1 MSGWS
6 LVYDTFDPKAEGLRE
21 ALCTLGNGYFA
32 VRGAADET
40 EAGGPH
46 YPGTYLAGG
55 YNRLVS
61 DVSGRPVENEDLV
74 NFPNWLPIAFRH
86 LTGEGATGEGA
97 TGEGAA
103 PWFDLQASELFEYR
117 QELDMAGGLLHRR
130 LRVKDSAGRI
140 SRIESSRLVS
150 MDQPNLAAQAWS
162 LTPENWSGP
171 IELRA
176 ALDGCVVNG
185 GVPRYRSLRSQ
196 HLVPGASGLEPDGVL
211 HLEVETSQSRLRMVQ
226 AARLRLSSG
235 GAPLNVSPEPDLAE
249 GYAGARFRLTA
260 QEGEAIELEK
270 IVALFTSRDRAVSEP
285 RLAALDLA
293 RRADDFARLAQR
305 HALVWSQLWRRFDMR
320 ISNNTETETEE
331 MNRILRLHV
340 FQLLQVCSPHICD
353 LDVGV
358 PARGLHGEAYRGHI
372 FWDELYIFPL
382 LNQRLPEITR
392 ELLLYRYR
400 RLGAARRLAQEAG
413 HAGAMY
419 PWQSGSDGREET
431 QQVHLNPKSGRWLPD
446 NSQRQRHVNAAIAYN
461 VWQYVQAT
469 DDLEFLS
476 AYGAEML
483 LEIAR
488 FWASISE
495 RAGSQP
501 DSTGERWM
509 IDGVMGPDE
518 YHDGYPGQEE
528 GGLRNNAY
536 TNVMVS
542 WLLRRARE
550 VLERLPFHD
559 RDELCERLRL
569 GDDELAR
576 WEEIADG
583 LTLCFHEDEDG
594 QPVISQFEG
603 YGDLLEFDWVGY
615 AAKYGD
621 IQRLDRILEAEGDT
635 PNRYKLSKQA
645 DVLMLFYLFS
655 ARELRALIEGMGY
668 TWDDRLIERTI
679 AYYSARTS
687 HGSTLSRVV
696 ESWVMARI
704 DRRRSWQLFCEALR
718 SDVFDIQGGTTAEG
732 IHLGAMAGTVDLVQR
747 GYTGLELADDVLW
760 FNPRLPDELSHLE
773 MELRYRG
780 HFLQISVGRDRLRVV
795 ASNHVA
801 QPIRI
806 GFDGRI
812 HDISHGEELEFALSP
827 SNHEPAP
834 DAAAEAAKGGGSKRA
849 MG

>member
-6 LVYDTFDPKAEGLRE
+6 LVYDHFDPKAEGLRE

-32 VRGAADET
+32 VRGAADEA

-61 DVSGRPVENEDLV
+61 EVGGRPIENEDLV
-74 NFPNWLPIAFRH
+74 NFPNWLPVSFRH
-86 LTGEGATGEGA
+86 LSHDGGEAG
-97 TGEGAA
+97 
-103 PWFDLQASELFEYR
+103 PWFDLHAVEILDYR

-130 LRVKDSAGRI
+130 LRIKDAEGRV
-140 SRIESSRLVS
+140 SRIESSRFVS
-150 MDQPNLAAQAWS
+150 MAQPNLAAQAWS
-162 LTPENWSGP
+162 LTPENWGGP
-171 IELRA
+171 VELRA
-176 ALDGCVVNG
+176 MLDGRVING
-185 GVPRYRSLRSQ
+185 GVARYRSLRSQ
-196 HLVPGASGLEPDGVL
+196 HLVTVSAGLEPDGVL
-211 HLEVETSQSRLRMVQ
+211 HLDVETSQSRLRMVQ
-226 AARLRLSSG
+226 AARLRLSSDA
-235 GAPLNVSPEPDLAE
+235 APLRVDPEPEQAE
-249 GYAGARFRLTA
+249 GAAGARFRLVA
-260 QEGEAIELEK
+260 QEGEAIELK
-270 IVALFTSRDRAVSEP
+270 KVVAVFTGRDRAVSEP
-285 RLAALDLA
+285 RLAALQTVRGA
-293 RRADDFARLAQR
+293 ADFAKLAQR
-305 HALVWSQLWRRFDMR
+305 HALAWSQLWRRFDMR
-320 ISNNTETETEE
+320 ISNRTVEDTEE

-340 FQLLQVCSPHICD
+340 FHLLQVCSPHICD

-400 RLGAARRLAQEAG
+400 RLDAARQLARDAG

-495 RAGSQP
+495 RDGSQ
-501 DSTGERWM
+501 DRWV
-509 IDGVMGPDE
+509 IEGVMGPDE
-518 YHDGYPGQEE
+518 YHDAYPGADE

-550 VLERLPFHD
+550 VLDRLPFHH
-559 RDELCERLRL
+559 REELCERLRL

-576 WEEIADG
+576 WEEIASG
-583 LTLCFHEDEDG
+583 LTLCFHDDEDG
-594 QPVISQFEG
+594 RPVISQFEG

-655 ARELRALIEGMGY
+655 ARELRELIEGMGY

-696 ESWVMARI
+696 ESWVMARV
-704 DRRRSWQLFCEALR
+704 DRRRSWQLFCQALK

-747 GYTGLELADDVLW
+747 GYTGLELAEDVLW

-780 HFLQISVGRDRLRVV
+780 HFLQIEVKRDRLRIL
-795 ASNHVA
+795 ASNHAVK
-801 QPIRI
+801 PIRI
-806 GFDGRI
+806 GFDGEI
-812 HDISHGEELEFALSP
+812 HDITGGQELVFPLSVP
-827 SNHEPAP
+827 DPDSAP
-834 DAAAEAAKGGGSKRA
+834 NSAPRQATG
-849 MG
+849 

>member
-6 LVYDTFDPKAEGLRE
+6 LVYDHFDPKAEGLRE

-32 VRGAADET
+32 VRGAADES

-61 DVSGRPVENEDLV
+61 EVGGRPIENEDLV
-74 NFPNWLPIAFRH
+74 NFPNWLPVSFRH
-86 LTGEGATGEGA
+86 LSQAGGEAG
-97 TGEGAA
+97 
-103 PWFDLQASELFEYR
+103 PWFDLHAVEILDYR

-130 LRVKDSAGRI
+130 LRIKDAEGRV
-140 SRIESSRLVS
+140 SRVESSRFVS
-150 MDQPNLAAQAWS
+150 MAQPNLAAQAWS
-162 LTPENWSGP
+162 LTPENWGGP
-171 IELRA
+171 VELRA
-176 ALDGCVVNG
+176 MLDGRVING
-185 GVPRYRSLRSQ
+185 GVARYRSLRSQ
-196 HLVPGASGLEPDGVL
+196 HLVTVSAGLEPDGVL
-211 HLEVETSQSRLRMVQ
+211 HLDVETSQSRLRMVQ
-226 AARLRLSSG
+226 AARLRLSSDA
-235 GAPLNVSPEPDLAE
+235 APLRVDPEPEQAE
-249 GYAGARFRLTA
+249 GAAGARFRVVA

-270 IVALFTSRDRAVSEP
+270 VVAVFTSRDRAVSEP
-285 RLAALDLA
+285 RLAALQTV
-293 RRADDFARLAQR
+293 RGVEDFAKLAQR
-305 HALVWSQLWRRFDMR
+305 HALAWSQLWRRFDMR
-320 ISNNTETETEE
+320 ISNQTVEDTEE

-340 FQLLQVCSPHICD
+340 FHLLQVCSPHICD

-400 RLGAARRLAQEAG
+400 RLDAARQLARDAG

-495 RAGSQP
+495 RDGSQ
-501 DSTGERWM
+501 DRWV
-509 IDGVMGPDE
+509 IEGVMGPDE
-518 YHDGYPGQEE
+518 YHDAYPGADE

-550 VLERLPFHD
+550 VLDRLPFHH
-559 RDELCERLRL
+559 REELCERLRL

-576 WEEIADG
+576 WEEIASG
-583 LTLCFHEDEDG
+583 LTLCFHDDEDG
-594 QPVISQFEG
+594 RPVISQFEG

-655 ARELRALIEGMGY
+655 ARELRELIEGMGY

-696 ESWVMARI
+696 ESWVMARV
-704 DRRRSWQLFCEALR
+704 DRRRSWQLFCQALK

-747 GYTGLELADDVLW
+747 GYTGLELAEDVLW

-780 HFLQISVGRDRLRVV
+780 HFLQIEVKRDRLRIL
-795 ASNHVA
+795 ASNHAVK
-801 QPIRI
+801 PIRI
-806 GFDGRI
+806 GFDGEI
-812 HDISHGEELEFALSP
+812 HDITGGQELVFPLSVP
-827 SNHEPAP
+827 DPDSAP
-834 DAAAEAAKGGGSKRA
+834 NSAPRQATG
-849 MG
+849 

>member
-6 LVYDTFDPKAEGLRE
+6 LVYDTFDPQAEGLRE
-21 ALCTLGNGYFA
+21 ALCTLGNGHFA
-32 VRGAADET
+32 VRGAADEVD
-40 EAGGPH
+40 AGGPH

-61 DVSGRPVENEDLV
+61 DVSGRPIENEDFV
-74 NFPNWLPIAFRH
+74 NFPNWLSVSFRH
-86 LTGEGATGEGA
+86 CSEPGGEPE
-97 TGEGAA
+97 
-103 PWFDLQASELFEYR
+103 PWFDLHAVEILAFR

-130 LRVKDSAGRI
+130 LRVKDSAGRV

-162 LTPENWSGP
+162 LTPENWGGP

-176 ALDGCVVNG
+176 ALDGCVING
-185 GVPRYRSLRSQ
+185 GVARYGSLRSR
-196 HLVPGASGLEPDGVL
+196 HLVPGAVGLESDGIL

-226 AARLRLSSG
+226 AARLRLSRDGS
-235 GAPLNVSPEPDLAE
+235 PLNLAPEPDLAE
-249 GYAGARFRLTA
+249 GYAGARFRLVA

-270 IVALFTSRDRAVSEP
+270 IVALFTGRDRAVSEP
-285 RLAALDLA
+285 RFAALELA
-293 RRADDFARLAQR
+293 RRVEDFARLAQR
-305 HALVWSQLWRRFDMR
+305 QALAWSQLWRRFDMR
-320 ISNNTETETEE
+320 IANTTAAVTEE

-340 FQLLQVCSPHICD
+340 FHLLQVCSPHICD

-400 RLGAARRLAQEAG
+400 RLDAARHLAREAG

-469 DDLEFLS
+469 DDMEFLS

-488 FWASISE
+488 FWASICE
-495 RAGSQP
+495 RDGG
-501 DSTGERWM
+501 GERWV

-518 YHDGYPGQEE
+518 YHDAYPGQED

-550 VLERLPFHD
+550 VIDRVPFHD

-576 WEEIADG
+576 WEEIANG

-655 ARELRALIEGMGY
+655 ARELRELIEGMGY

-704 DRRRSWQLFCEALR
+704 DRRRSWQLFCQALK
-718 SDVFDIQGGTTAEG
+718 SDVSDIQGGTTAEG

-760 FNPRLPDELSHLE
+760 FDPRLPDELSHLE

-780 HFLQISVGRDRLRVV
+780 HFLQIDVGRDRLRIV

-801 QPIRI
+801 KPIRI

-812 HDISHGEELEFALSP
+812 YDISHGEELEFALSAP
-827 SNHEPAP
+827 SSAP
-834 DAAAEAAKGGGSKRA
+834 KRVLRHAAG
-849 MG
+849 